1 MCARLP
7 FAGTG
12 IPRDPWAIPARYI
25 EATLNFTIP
34 MKTHNLISHRL
45 RPVLLGSVLLALC
58 GMLTAVSAETLYEQ
72 RFNDDSEIQFL
83 KGAETGPAGSGVSG
97 KADDKAYTA
106 DTASA
111 PNAVAVIPPLRNSSE
126 ADELTVTAWYKPRA
140 EIGGATNLFNAFGTS
155 LMWDSKSQGWV
166 WRIETAIEEAT
177 PNSSPYWFGSGKSP
191 QSDWGLTD
199 DWTFIALVWKRD
211 GSWVGFYQGDKNSPA
226 SLSREITRAGEVQPL
241 KIDGNASF
249 TIGNDKNKPERVF
262 NGEIDNLRF
271 FTKALDEASLEK
283 IRQADLKNEA
293 IQLP

>member
-1 MCARLP
+1 
-7 FAGTG
+7 
-12 IPRDPWAIPARYI
+12 
-25 EATLNFTIP
+25 
-34 MKTHNLISHRL
+34 
-45 RPVLLGSVLLALC
+45 
-58 GMLTAVSAETLYEQ
+58 MLTAVSAETLYEQ